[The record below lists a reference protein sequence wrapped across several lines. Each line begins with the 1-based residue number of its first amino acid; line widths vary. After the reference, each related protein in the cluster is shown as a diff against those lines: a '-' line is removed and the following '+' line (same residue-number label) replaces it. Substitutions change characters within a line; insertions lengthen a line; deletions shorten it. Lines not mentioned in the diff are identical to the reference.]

1 MNNRTLSAVGRLP
14 DRFFATAGGE
24 RGSILL
30 LFSFLLLFL
39 LHLLILLLFL
49 LSFLFLLLGLFRLF
63 FQPFGCFSAVMI
75 SDFHN
80 IT

>member
-1 MNNRTLSAVGRLP
+1 MP

-39 LHLLILLLFL
+39 LHLLILILILLLILLLFL